1 MVDFLNVILWQGKA
15 SLTIINLIRLKVK
28 CSKNGR
34 TYIDYALKDR
44 AGHVIMVNCS
54 VAPKEPF

>member
-1 MVDFLNVILWQGKA
+1 MDLLKVEKA
-15 SLTIINLIRLKVK
+15 SLKIIYLIRLKVK
-28 CSKNGR
+28 CLINGR